1 MGEIMEGWLANTTG
15 LFASCS
21 CMGEAD
27 GPGRS
32 DQKVMAAPPLTSK
45 SAKTRRSS
53 APDLRPEV
61 SPQPCLRRAAERDQ
75 VALRSMV
82 EMNGC

>member
-53 APDLRPEV
+53 APDLQV
-61 SPQPCLRRAAERDQ
+61 SLRVE
-75 VALRSMV
+75 VALPQARS
-82 EMNGC
+82 